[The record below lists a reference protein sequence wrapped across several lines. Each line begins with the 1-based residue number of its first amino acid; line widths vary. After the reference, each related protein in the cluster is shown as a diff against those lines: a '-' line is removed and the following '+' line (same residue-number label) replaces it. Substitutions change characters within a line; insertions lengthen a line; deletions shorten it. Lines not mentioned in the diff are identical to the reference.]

1 MAPRTALLLLI
12 TALCSIRAHAQGC
25 SDAGVCT
32 AGPLGEPPLLLGDS
46 AAVTN
51 EPRHLMRLTFSYA
64 VGEQGT
70 TVIQEVA
77 ELSLGLTRRLGLH
90 VRLPFQQASGEL
102 GSVSGVGDPVATFS
116 YAAWRRDPVLTD
128 GRRIRWKGARRLDV
142 LLGVKAPSNRADAT
156 TDDGKP
162 LPMPYQTS
170 LGTTDLLAGI
180 HYRHDRWT
188 VALAYQHVLKNSN
201 ENAFHHERWM
211 DDMRA
216 LGYFES
222 PFLQRANDAVARL
235 QYAVPIGRVTVQ
247 PGLLAI
253 VHLGQDR
260 RLATPVDSN
269 HTHVLSAAV
278 EEDVVG
284 SDGLTVNLTVDAR
297 WRLNERW
304 AVELSYGSPLVTR
317 TVRPDG
323 LTRSLVAT
331 LGLAYRFGR

>member
-1 MAPRTALLLLI
+1 MKRALILVPVLLVTLHHA
-12 TALCSIRAHAQGC
+12 TAQGC

-32 AGPLGEPPLLLGDS
+32 AGPLGEAPLLLRDS
-46 AAVTN
+46 ASVTA
-51 EPRHLMRLTFSYA
+51 EPRHLLRFTFSYA

-77 ELSLGLTRRLGLH
+77 EVSLGLTRRLGLQL
-90 VRLPFQQASGEL
+90 RLPFQQASGEL
-102 GSVSGVGDPVATFS
+102 GQVNGVGDPVATLS
-116 YAAWRRDPVLTD
+116 YAVWRRDPHRLD
-128 GRRIRWKGARRLDV
+128 GGRPRWAGARRLDV
-142 LLGVKAPSNRADAT
+142 LLGVKAPSNKADAT
-156 TDDGKP
+156 TADGKP

-170 LGTTDLLAGI
+170 LGTIDLLAGLS
-180 HYRHDRWT
+180 YRHDRWSL
-188 VALAYQHVLKNSN
+188 ALAYQHVLKNTN
-201 ENAFHHERWM
+201 ENGFTHERWM

-222 PFLQRANDAVARL
+222 PFLERANDAVARL

-260 RLATPVDSN
+260 RLASSGNIIGFPGTE
-269 HTHVLSAAV
+269 AV
-278 EEDVVG
+278 AG
-284 SDGLTVNLTVDAR
+284 SEGLTLNVTVDAR
-297 WRLNERW
+297 WRMSDRW
-304 AVELSYGSPLVTR
+304 ALELSYGSPLVTR

-323 LTRSLVAT
+323 LTRSLVAN

>member
-1 MAPRTALLLLI
+1 MKRALLLTPVLLF
-12 TALCSIRAHAQGC
+12 TMHRAYAQGC

-51 EPRHLMRLTFSYA
+51 EPRHLLRLTFSYA

-102 GSVSGVGDPVATFS
+102 GSVSGVGDPVATLS
-116 YAAWRRDPVLTD
+116 YAAWRRDPVLMD
-128 GRRIRWKGARRLDV
+128 GRKIRWRGARRLDV
-142 LLGVKAPSNRADAT
+142 LLGVKAPSNQADAT

-188 VALAYQHVLKNSN
+188 VAMAYQQVLVHHN
-201 ENAFHHERWM
+201 ENRFSHEVWM

-216 LGYFES
+216 AGYFES
-222 PFLQRANDAVARL
+222 AFLQRASDAVVRL

-260 RLATPVDSN
+260 RLATPTDTTL
-269 HTHVLSAAV
+269 THDLLAAV
-278 EEDVVG
+278 EEGVPG
-284 SDGLTVNLTVDAR
+284 SEGLTLNVTVDAR
-297 WRLNERW
+297 WRLSDRW
-304 AVELSYGSPLVTR
+304 ALELSYGSPLVTR

-323 LTRSLVAT
+323 LTRSLVAN

>member
-1 MAPRTALLLLI
+1 MKRALLLAPVLLV
-12 TALCSIRAHAQGC
+12 TLHHATAQGC

-32 AGPLGEPPLLLGDS
+32 AGPLGEAPLLLRDS
-46 AAVTN
+46 ASVTA
-51 EPRHLMRLTFSYA
+51 EPRHLLRFTFSYA

-77 ELSLGLTRRLGLH
+77 ELSLGLTRRLGLQL
-90 VRLPFQQASGEL
+90 RLPYQQASGEL
-102 GSVSGVGDPVATFS
+102 GQVNGVGDPVATLS
-116 YAAWRRDPVLTD
+116 YAVWRRDPHRLD
-128 GRRIRWKGARRLDV
+128 GGRPRWAAARRLDV
-142 LLGVKAPSNRADAT
+142 LLGVKAPSNKADAT
-156 TDDGKP
+156 TADGKP

-170 LGTTDLLAGI
+170 LSTLDLLAGLS
-180 HYRHDRWT
+180 YRHDRWSL
-188 VALAYQHVLKNSN
+188 ALAYQHVLKNTN
-201 ENAFHHERWM
+201 ENGFTHERWM

-222 PFLQRANDAVARL
+222 PFLERANDAVARL

-260 RLATPVDSN
+260 RLASPTDSSYAYD
-269 HTHVLSAAV
+269 LSAAV
-278 EEDVVG
+278 SEQVDG
-284 SDGLTVNLTVDAR
+284 SEGLTLNVTVDAR
-297 WRLNERW
+297 WRISDRW
-304 AVELSYGSPLVTR
+304 ALELSYGSPLVTR

-323 LTRSLVAT
+323 LTRSLVAN

>member
-1 MAPRTALLLLI
+1 MRKQLHYILLCPVLFI
-12 TALCSIRAHAQGC
+12 TAELRAQGC

-32 AGPLGEPPLLLGDS
+32 AGPIGEIPLLLRDS
-46 AAVTN
+46 ASVTA
-51 EPRHLMRLTFSYA
+51 EPRHLLRFTFSYA

-77 ELSLGLTRRLGLH
+77 EVSLGLTRRLGLQL
-90 VRLPFQQASGEL
+90 RLPFQQASGEL
-102 GSVSGVGDPVATFS
+102 GQVNGVGDPVATLS
-116 YAAWRRDPVLTD
+116 YAVWRRDAHRPD
-128 GRRIRWKGARRLDV
+128 GGRPRWAGARRLDV
-142 LLGVKAPSNRADAT
+142 LLGVKAPSNKADAT
-156 TDDGKP
+156 TADGKP

-170 LGTTDLLAGI
+170 LGTIDLLAGLS
-180 HYRHDRWT
+180 YRNDRWSL
-188 VALAYQHVLKNSN
+188 ALAYQHVLKNTN
-201 ENAFHHERWM
+201 ENGFTHERWM

-222 PFLQRANDAVARL
+222 PFLERANDAVARL

-260 RLATPVDSN
+260 RLASSGNIIGFPGTE
-269 HTHVLSAAV
+269 AV
-278 EEDVVG
+278 AG
-284 SDGLTVNLTVDAR
+284 SEGLTLNVTVDAR
-297 WRLNERW
+297 WRMSDRW
-304 AVELSYGSPLVTR
+304 ALELSYGSPLVTR

-323 LTRSLVAT
+323 LTRSLVAN